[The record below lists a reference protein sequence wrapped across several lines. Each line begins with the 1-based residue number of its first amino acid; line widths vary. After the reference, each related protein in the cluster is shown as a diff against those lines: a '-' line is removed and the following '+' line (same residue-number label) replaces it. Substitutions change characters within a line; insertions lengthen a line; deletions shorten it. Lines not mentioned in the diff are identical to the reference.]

1 MPFPFARDSH
11 LLFLTGAFLAV
22 NFLSLG
28 LQRTSATD
36 PLHWNH
42 LLVWA
47 FCAAGAWRWLKRRM
61 PQCDSLLFPLVMLPA
76 GWGLLLID
84 RLIPEFADRQTL
96 WLFAGLV
103 VALAVSSWPPL
114 LQKLRDSERS
124 LTLLLAILLVA
135 ATVLEGENAGLPGE
149 LLKLGLIV
157 HFCAWLSRCP
167 PGVDVL
173 QWIGERRWQALL
185 WLVPLLVLVWQRD
198 PGTALLTGI
207 VFVFLFVV
215 AVGFRRILLPVLLLT
230 VASALL
236 AWLFLDVARQRIAIW
251 IDPWTDAAGSGY
263 QLIQGMLTIAEGGL
277 PGAGVGQ
284 GTPLLVPVAHS
295 DFVLAALAG
304 EWGLLGVLTLLACMA
319 TLCAR
324 GLGIAYRLRK
334 SRFHGLLAAG
344 MTLLLA
350 VQGLTISAGVLR
362 LLPLTGVTLPFLGYG
377 GSALL
382 TSLLAATMLIRLS
395 HEAGSANA

>member
-1 MPFPFARDSH
+1 MPLPFARDSL

-28 LQRTSATD
+28 LQRSSATD
-36 PLHWNH
+36 PLHWHH
-42 LLVWA
+42 LFVWA
-47 FCAAGAWRWLKRRM
+47 LCAAGARLWLKRRM
-61 PQCDSLLFPLVMLPA
+61 PQCDSLLLPLVMLPA
-76 GWGLLLID
+76 GQGLLLID
-84 RLIPEFADRQTL
+84 RLISEFADRQTL
-96 WLFAGLV
+96 WLFAGLLA
-103 VALAVSSWPPL
+103 ALAVSAWPAL
-114 LQKLRDSERS
+114 LQRLRDSERS
-124 LTLLLAILLVA
+124 LTLLLAMLLVA

-167 PGVDVL
+167 PGEDVL
-173 QWIGERRWQALL
+173 QWMAKQRWRALA
-185 WLVPLLVLVWQRD
+185 WFVPLLALVWQRD
-198 PGTALLTGI
+198 PGTALLTAI
-207 VFVFLFVV
+207 VFAFLLVV
-215 AVGFRRILLPVLLLT
+215 VVGFRRILLPGLLL
-230 VASALL
+230 ALAGAL
-236 AWLFLDVARQRIAIW
+236 PAWLLLDVARQRVAIW

-263 QLIQGMLTIAEGGL
+263 QLIQGMLAVAEGGL
-277 PGAGVGQ
+277 AGAGVGQ
-284 GTPLLVPVAHS
+284 GTPLRVPVAHS
-295 DFVLAALAG
+295 DFVLAALAE
-304 EWGLLGVLTLLACMA
+304 EWGLLGVVTLLACMA

-324 GLGIAYRLRK
+324 GLGIAYRLRQR
-334 SRFHGLLAAG
+334 RFHGLLAAG

-395 HEAGSANA
+395 DEAGAAKA

>member
-1 MPFPFARDSH
+1 MPFPFARDS
-11 LLFLTGAFLAV
+11 LLFFLTGAFLAA

-28 LQRTSATD
+28 LQRASATD

-42 LLVWA
+42 LFVWA
-47 FCAAGAWRWLKRRM
+47 LCAAGVRLWLKRRM
-61 PQCDSLLFPLVMLPA
+61 PQCDNLLFPLVMLPA

-84 RLIPEFADRQTL
+84 RLAPEFADRQTL
-96 WLFAGLV
+96 WLLAGLLV
-103 VALAVSSWPPL
+103 SFAVSAWPPL
-114 LQKLRDSERS
+114 LQKLHYSERS
-124 LTLLLAILLVA
+124 LTVLLAILLIA

-173 QWIGERRWQALL
+173 QWIAQQRWKALL
-185 WLVPLLVLVWQRD
+185 WFVPLLVLVWQRD
-198 PGTALLTGI
+198 PGTALLTAI
-207 VFVFLFVV
+207 VFVFLLVI
-215 AVGFRRILLPVLLLT
+215 AVGFRRILLPGLLLAL
-230 VASALL
+230 VSALL

-251 IDPWTDAAGSGY
+251 IDPWADAAGSGY
-263 QLIQGMLTIAEGGL
+263 QLIQGILAIAEGGL
-277 PGAGVGQ
+277 TGAGVGQ

-304 EWGLLGVLTLLACMA
+304 EWGLLGVVTLLACMA

-324 GLGIAYRLRK
+324 GLGIAYRLRE
-334 SRFHGLLAAG
+334 SRFQGLLAAG
-344 MTLLLA
+344 MTLLLT

-395 HEAGSANA
+395 DEAGTANP